1 MSDSIDVFISY
12 SSKDEEIAVLLHEAL
27 NKRSINSWVAL
38 YDINYGGNYAREIFD
53 AIEQAKVFSVIISA
67 NSCKSDHVKNE
78 IELATRQIQKG
89 LIIMP
94 IRIDKEEMDKEMQY
108 YLARKQWLDASNPPL
123 QEKIENYCSRIC
135 SILHIEQEEL
145 NSDNPDVPSIDQNE
159 TPEQSVDSIKNAYDV
174 ISEDTESVDSDKQNI
189 SSADD
194 ADNIDKTVNSENAV
208 EENDA
213 SNEKKS
219 IFDYEKYATEG
230 DFETA
235 IALLEENIKLANC
248 EDDKQLGGKYNTLGV
263 YYIQIN
269 DYEKALEYLQKA
281 IPLVPEHAEPSVHN
295 NIASVYMGMEKYE
308 EAIKEY
314 TKALS
319 LEQQEYGWQRST
331 RLARSVA
338 FYKAGRFEEAQKDYQ
353 EAMANTETDKVVAN
367 KVDYSNSD
375 LEFKSKKGKKT
386 VRNAPHIVHAIF
398 NFFKKALENNL
409 PFFII
414 LLPFFIILLPV
425 LCIFNF
431 FKKVPENSPQNKEE
445 KTVLLGSPVD
455 QQILN
460 FDNSPLYLIF
470 KKRRIELELKIS
482 IGRADDNDL
491 IIADDMLVSRHHCII
506 QKIKDSYFLK
516 DENSSN
522 GTFLN
527 GCRVP
532 PDKYVRLNSGDR
544 ISIGYGAIIEVYKS
558 KSNKQQR

>member
-38 YDINYGGNYAREIFD
+38 YDVNYGGNYAREIFD

-123 QEKIENYCSRIC
+123 QEKIEKYCDQVYSV
-135 SILHIEQEEL
+135 LHIEQEKP
-145 NSDNPDVPSIDQNE
+145 NSDNSDIPSEDSKE
-159 TPEQSVDSIKNAYDV
+159 APEQSSDSIENANDSIPEEAV
-174 ISEDTESVDSDKQNI
+174 SADSDHQNI
-189 SSADD
+189 SSAD
-194 ADNIDKTVNSENAV
+194 NVDKNVNSENAAD
-208 EENDA
+208 ESEPSTD
-213 SNEKKS
+213 KKL
-219 IFDYEKYATEG
+219 IFDYEKYASEG
-230 DFETA
+230 DFKTA
-235 IALLEENIKLANC
+235 IALLEENTKLADFK
-248 EDDKQLGGKYNTLGV
+248 EDKQLGEKYNTLGV
-263 YYIQIN
+263 YYIQVN
-269 DYEKALEYLQKA
+269 DYNKALEYLKKA
-281 IPLVPEHAEPSVHN
+281 VPLVPEHAEPSVHN
-295 NIASVYMGMEKYE
+295 NIASAYMGLEEYE

-314 TKALS
+314 TEAL
-319 LEQQEYGWQRST
+319 LQERLVYGWQRGT

-445 KTVLLGSPVD
+445 KTVWLGSPVG

-470 KKRRIELELKIS
+470 NKRRIELGLKTS
-482 IGRADDNDL
+482 IGRQDDNDL
-491 IIADDMLVSRHHCII
+491 VIAEDRLVSRHHCII

-516 DENSSN
+516 DENSTN

-527 GCRVP
+527 GCRIP
-532 PDKYVRLNSGDR
+532 SDKYVKLNNGDR
-544 ISIGYGAIIEVYKS
+544 VSLGYGNIIEVHEYS
-558 KSNKQQR
+558 GSESQ